1 MKPLLA
7 GTLIAF
13 AMGAFSSGRLPIRK
27 QESGAAVKRFGILD
41 SETAVFD
48 GKPGLVFGKQ
58 ESGRR

>member
-1 MKPLLA
+1 MRPIII
-7 GTLIAF
+7 GTLAVF
-13 AMGAFSSGRLPIRK
+13 AMGTFSGRLPIRK

-48 GKPGLVFGKQ
+48 RKPGPVCGKQ

>member
-13 AMGAFSSGRLPIRK
+13 AMGAFSGRPPIRK
-27 QESGAAVKRFGILD
+27 QESGAAVKRVGILD

-48 GKPGLVFGKQ
+48 GKPALVFGKQ